1 MATHGALSP
10 APAAALF
17 QPPVRG
23 RSDAGDPNRFGSK
36 FMKPEA
42 VCESMF
48 VNHAVQPTP
57 APEIFSRVDDSAL
70 YEVIKLVSGV
80 PLFFEAHMERFRRSA
95 VLSGRDFP
103 VPDRQVL
110 AEITELAA
118 RNGQD
123 QINAKV
129 VWSGTGGDAWFLT
142 YFIRSEYPGTDAYAR
157 GVHAVLYD
165 GERPDPNIKTLRGS
179 FRERVGDL
187 RTASGAYEA
196 LLVDRNGFLT
206 EGSRSNLFF
215 VREGRVWT
223 PPAGAV
229 LMGVTRAKVM
239 EICRQMGA
247 PAEERP
253 LHRDELS
260 RVDGMFIT
268 GTTVDVLPVA
278 SVGEMG
284 MDSVGQPMVRE
295 ILGRFEA
302 KVRADIAARERE
314 AVRHEV

>member
-1 MATHGALSP
+1 
-10 APAAALF
+10 
-17 QPPVRG
+17 
-23 RSDAGDPNRFGSK
+23 
-36 FMKPEA
+36 MKPEA
-42 VCESMF
+42 VCQSLF
-48 VNHAVQPTP
+48 VNHAVQPAP
-57 APEIFSRVDDSAL
+57 ASGVFARISDSAL
-70 YEVIKLVSGV
+70 YEVVKLVSGV

-95 VLSGRDFP
+95 ALSGRDFP
-103 VPDRQVL
+103 LPDHRVLTEIMEL
-110 AEITELAA
+110 AE

-129 VWSGTGGDAWFLT
+129 VWSGTGGDELFLT
-142 YFIRSEYPGTDAYAR
+142 YFIRSEYPGTEAYVR
-157 GVHAVLYD
+157 GVHGVLFE

-179 FRERVGDL
+179 FRDRVRDL
-187 RTASGAYEA
+187 RKGTGAYEA
-196 LLVDRNGFLT
+196 LLVDRNGFIT

-239 EICRQMGA
+239 EICREMGA

-268 GTTVDVLPVA
+268 GTTVDVLPLA
-278 SVGEMG
+278 SVGEIR
-284 MDSVGQPMVRE
+284 MDPVGQPLVRE

-302 KVRADIAARERE
+302 KVRADVAARRRE
-314 AVRHEV
+314 TDFPDAASR

>member
-1 MATHGALSP
+1 
-10 APAAALF
+10 
-17 QPPVRG
+17 
-23 RSDAGDPNRFGSK
+23 
-36 FMKPEA
+36 MKPEA
-42 VCESMF
+42 VCQFLF

-57 APEIFSRVDDSAL
+57 APEVFSRVDETAL
-70 YEVIKLVSGV
+70 YEVVKLVSGV

-95 VLSGRDFP
+95 ALSGRSFP

-110 AEITELAA
+110 AEIAELAE

-123 QINAKV
+123 RINAKV
-129 VWSGTGGDAWFLT
+129 VWSGTGGDALFLT
-142 YFIRSEYPGTDAYAR
+142 YLIRSEYPGAKAYGR
-157 GVHAVLYD
+157 GVHAVLFE

-179 FRERVGDL
+179 FRERVRAL
-187 RTASGAYEA
+187 RSAAGAYEA
-196 LLVDRNGFLT
+196 LLLDRNGFIT
-206 EGSRSNLFF
+206 EGSRSNFFF

-239 EICRQMGA
+239 EICREMGT

-260 RVDGMFIT
+260 RLEGMFIT

-278 SVGEMG
+278 SVGEIR
-284 MDSVGQPMVRE
+284 MDSVGQPPVRE

-302 KVRADIAARERE
+302 VARADVAARRNETARME
-314 AVRHEV
+314 SAPR

>member
-1 MATHGALSP
+1 
-10 APAAALF
+10 
-17 QPPVRG
+17 
-23 RSDAGDPNRFGSK
+23 
-36 FMKPEA
+36 MKPEP
-42 VCESMF
+42 VCDYLF
-48 VNHAVQPTP
+48 VNHAIQATP
-57 APEIFSRVDDSAL
+57 APEVFSRVDDSAL
-70 YEVIKLVSGV
+70 YEVVKLVSGV
-80 PLFFEAHMERFRRSA
+80 PLFFDAHMERFRRSA
-95 VLSGRDFP
+95 ALSGRDFP

-110 AEITELAA
+110 AEITELAE
-118 RNGQD
+118 RNGQG
-123 QINAKV
+123 QINAKL
-129 VWSGTGGDAWFLT
+129 VWSRTGGDELFLT
-142 YFIRSEYPGTDAYAR
+142 YFIRSEYPGTEAYAR
-157 GVHAVLYD
+157 GVHAVLFE

-179 FRERVGDL
+179 FRERVQDL

-196 LLVDRNGFLT
+196 LLVDRNGFIT

-215 VREGRVWT
+215 AREGRVWT

-239 EICRQMGA
+239 EICREMGT

-278 SVGEMG
+278 SVGEIR
-284 MDSVGQPMVRE
+284 MDSVGRPQVRE

-302 KVRADIAARERE
+302 KVRGDVAARQLDGPRRA
-314 AVRHEV
+314 AVAP

>member
-1 MATHGALSP
+1 
-10 APAAALF
+10 
-17 QPPVRG
+17 
-23 RSDAGDPNRFGSK
+23 
-36 FMKPEA
+36 MKPEA
-42 VCESMF
+42 VCDYLF
-48 VNHAVQPTP
+48 VNHAIQATP
-57 APEIFSRVDDSAL
+57 APEVFSRVDDSAL

-95 VLSGRDFP
+95 ALSGRDFP

-110 AEITELAA
+110 AEIIELAG
-118 RNGQD
+118 RNCQRR
-123 QINAKV
+123 INVKLI
-129 VWSGTGGDAWFLT
+129 WSGTGGDGLFLS
-142 YFIRSEYPGTDAYAR
+142 YFIRSEYPGAEAYAR
-157 GVHAVLYD
+157 GVHVVLYE

-196 LLVDRNGFLT
+196 LLVDRNGFLA

-215 VREGRVWT
+215 VRDGRVWT

-239 EICRQMGA
+239 EICREMGT

-278 SVGEMG
+278 SVGEMR
-284 MDSVGQPMVRE
+284 MDSAGRPLVRE

-302 KVRADIAARERE
+302 KVRADVAARQLDGLRRAA
-314 AVRHEV
+314 AVH